1 MPRHVVHEEHINHEA
16 WAIPYGD
23 LITLL
28 LAFFVVMYSISS
40 VNEGKYRA
48 VASSISNAFNGAPKV
63 ITPIQPGH
71 EPAASE
77 SKSMIATPPPKA
89 TSQPIEPPLP
99 SPPPAAAAAAETPL
113 PAADATP
120 PHAEAEDRLAGI
132 ADRVEQAM
140 APLIDKQLMVVRRHR
155 ARLEVEIRADIL
167 FPSGIANLAPQ
178 ALPPLKELA
187 GILTGFANPLRVE
200 GHTDDKPIATPA
212 FPSNWELS
220 AARAASV
227 ARLFIDSGVDPHRL
241 AITGLG
247 EYQPEASNAT
257 EEGRNKNRRVKLIV
271 LGSADED
278 DDAPAGAHHTDPAAV
293 AATSAD
299 AHSAPSAAT
308 AAHAPSGSVALR
320 DARLAGAP

>member
-1 MPRHVVHEEHINHEA
+1 MARHVFHEEHINHEA

-63 ITPIQPGH
+63 VTPIQPGKQ
-71 EPAASE
+71 PAATE
-77 SKSMIATPPPKA
+77 SPSMLDTPPARA
-89 TSQPIEPPLP
+89 TEKPIEPPLP
-99 SPPPAAAAAAETPL
+99 EPAQAPAAEVPPAADT
-113 PAADATP
+113 TP

-140 APLIDKQLMVVRRHR
+140 APLIDRQLMVVRRHR

-178 ALPPLKELA
+178 ALPPLKDLA
-187 GILTGFANPLRVE
+187 AILSGFANPLRVE
-200 GHTDDKPIATPA
+200 GHTDNVPIATTA

-241 AITGLG
+241 AIVGLG

-257 EEGRNKNRRVKLIV
+257 DDGRNKNRRVKLIV
-271 LGSADED
+271 LGSAED
-278 DDAPAGAHHTDPAAV
+278 DDVPAVAV
-293 AATSAD
+293 AA
-299 AHSAPSAAT
+299 
-308 AAHAPSGSVALR
+308 PSGIAVPHGAE
-320 DARLAGAP
+320 LAGAL